1 MTAQRTDARQLAKQF
16 IDASIDGRPKQPS
29 KAAYARGVKLAH
41 QAMEQL
47 LELRDARRRPQMRR
61 SES

>member
-29 KAAYARGVKLAH
+29 KAAYARGLKLAH

-47 LELRDARRRPQMRR
+47 VQLRDARRRP
-61 SES
+61 S

>member
-1 MTAQRTDARQLAKQF
+1 MTAQRTDTRQLAKQF

-47 LELRDARRRPQMRR
+47 LELKEARRRP
-61 SES
+61 S

>member
-1 MTAQRTDARQLAKQF
+1 MSAQRTDARQLAKQF
-16 IDASIDGRPKQPS
+16 IDASIDGRPRQPS

-47 LELRDARRRPQMRR
+47 LQLKDARRR
-61 SES
+61 SS

>member
-1 MTAQRTDARQLAKQF
+1 MTAQRTDPRELAKQF

-47 LELRDARRRPQMRR
+47 MELREARRRTR
-61 SES
+61 

>member
-29 KAAYARGVKLAH
+29 KAAYARGLKLAN

-47 LELRDARRRPQMRR
+47 LKLRDARLR
-61 SES
+61 SR

>member
-29 KAAYARGVKLAH
+29 KAAYARGLKLAH
-41 QAMEQL
+41 QAMEHL
-47 LELRDARRRPQMRR
+47 LELREAPRRPR
-61 SES
+61 

>member
-1 MTAQRTDARQLAKQF
+1 MTTRRTDPQLLAKQF

-29 KAAYARGVKLAH
+29 KAAYARGLKLAH

-47 LELRDARRRPQMRR
+47 LQLSEARRRPRR
-61 SES
+61 SET

>member
-1 MTAQRTDARQLAKQF
+1 MTAQSTDPRQLAKQF

-47 LELRDARRRPQMRR
+47 MELREARRRPR
-61 SES
+61 

>member
-1 MTAQRTDARQLAKQF
+1 MAQHTDARQLAKQF

-29 KAAYARGVKLAH
+29 KAAYARGLKLAN

-47 LELRDARRRPQMRR
+47 LKLRDARLR
-61 SES
+61 SR

>member
-1 MTAQRTDARQLAKQF
+1 MTAQHTDTRQLAKQF

-41 QAMEQL
+41 EAIEQL
-47 LELRDARRRPQMRR
+47 LQLRDARRRTRN
-61 SES
+61 